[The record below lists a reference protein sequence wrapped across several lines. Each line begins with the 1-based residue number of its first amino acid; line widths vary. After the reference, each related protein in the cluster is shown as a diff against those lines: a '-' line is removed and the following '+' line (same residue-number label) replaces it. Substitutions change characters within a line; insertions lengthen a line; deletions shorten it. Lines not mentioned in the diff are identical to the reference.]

1 MADGE
6 NGILADGEKHPGGR
20 PRLYDD
26 PAIFAAKV
34 EEYFVGVTIPSMA
47 GIAYHLGFSDRDSF
61 SNYADYG
68 DEFSRTVKRAKL
80 RIEQDRIER
89 LNDKTKFTPGTIFD
103 LKNNYGWKDQ
113 QDLNHTGTV
122 SVQFATVYEQ
132 PPKG

>member
-6 NGILADGEKHPGGR
+6 NGILAEGEKHLGGR

-26 PAIFAAKV
+26 PAIFATKV
-34 EEYFVGVTIPSMA
+34 EEYFAGAVIPSMA

-61 SNYADYG
+61 STYADYG

-89 LNDKTKFTPGTIFD
+89 LNDKAKFTPGTIFD

-113 QDLNHTGTV
+113 QDLNHSGTV
-122 SVQFATVYEQ
+122 AVQFSTVYEQ